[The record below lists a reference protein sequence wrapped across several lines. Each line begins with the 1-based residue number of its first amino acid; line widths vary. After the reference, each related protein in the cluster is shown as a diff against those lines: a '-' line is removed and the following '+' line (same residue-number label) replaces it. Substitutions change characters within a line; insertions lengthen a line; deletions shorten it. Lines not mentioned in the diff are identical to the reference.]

1 MGRSLNGR
9 GSQKT
14 CLAIL
19 ELDFR
24 VHTEPAD
31 RYKGLRKLGAAL
43 QAYLLEGLFLCPYE
57 RRCNET
63 TVKKTKVIT

>member
-1 MGRSLNGR
+1 MGRPLNGR

-19 ELDFR
+19 ELGFR
-24 VHTEPAD
+24 VSTELAD

-43 QAYLLEGLFLCPYE
+43 QANMLEGLFYLGFH
-57 RRCNET
+57 NLS
-63 TVKKTKVIT
+63 